1 MIARFFNHSKPIAYI
16 ALCAIFMLA
25 FVIENFFSVTVEVTA
40 GVIFSKLGV
49 LLVFLAIGFLF
60 NTIVKKN
67 NIHQQHSFAV
77 SSVVFMVVAF
87 PEVLRASEL
96 IISYLFLILAL
107 RRIYDLKTNT
117 LIKQKLLDASLFLS
131 ASTWLE
137 PFHLLF
143 LVVIY
148 FGVVMYASQ
157 DFRHFIIPIVG
168 LFVGFVLLTCYALVF
183 ENRGLHVS
191 EYIPQGF
198 SLDVFKESFKYRVL
212 SFYLFVLLVWVI
224 IKLPSLYRR
233 AKLHESESLSLT
245 LFSLVIS
252 LVIMA
257 TNTNTIALDAIYIIF
272 PLSILIGNY
281 LQLKTTR
288 TWVRESIYGLFLA
301 GILFS
306 ALY

>member
-16 ALCAIFMLA
+16 ALSGIFTLA
-25 FVIENFFSVTVEVTA
+25 FLSVNFFSDTVELTA
-40 GVIFSKLGV
+40 SIIFSKLGL
-49 LLVFLAIGFLF
+49 LLVFLAIGFLL

-77 SSVVFMVVAF
+77 SSFMFMVMAF
-87 PEVLRASEL
+87 PEVLKASEL

-131 ASTWLE
+131 ASIWLE
-137 PFHLLF
+137 PFHGVF
-143 LVVIY
+143 LIVIY

-168 LFVGFVLLTCYALVF
+168 LSVGFVLLTCYTLVV
-183 ENRGLHVS
+183 ENRWLHVS

-198 SLDVFKESFKYRVL
+198 SLEFFTEGFKYSVL
-212 SFYLFVLLVWVI
+212 SLYLLVLLAWMVL
-224 IKLPSLYRR
+224 KLPTIYSR
-233 AKLHESESLSLT
+233 AKLHQNKSISLT
-245 LFSLVIS
+245 LFLLVIS
-252 LVIMA
+252 LAITA
-257 TNTNTIALDAIYIIF
+257 TNANTVAVDVIYILF

-281 LQLKTTR
+281 LQLKTTK
-288 TWVRESIYGLFLA
+288 TWIKESFYVLFLA

-306 ALY
+306 GLY